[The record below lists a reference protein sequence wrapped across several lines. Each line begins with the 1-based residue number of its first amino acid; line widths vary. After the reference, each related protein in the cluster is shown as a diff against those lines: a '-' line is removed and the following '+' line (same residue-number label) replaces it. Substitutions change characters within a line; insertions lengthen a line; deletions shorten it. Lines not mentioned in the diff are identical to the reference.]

1 MPVPFTL
8 WRKLI
13 DGSLIDETQ
22 PFNVIQCQG
31 AYDFMDVRDAAQ
43 GFILAA
49 GKGHRGETYILSGDR
64 LTVREVA
71 QTVWDASGYWR
82 ASIEV
87 PLWLAYRMTDLIS
100 FNSELTGAQPFFTR
114 YSLDA
119 ICSNSHISHA
129 KASRELGFHP
139 RTARQAVT
147 DAVRWFQHV

>member
-1 MPVPFTL
+1 M
-8 WRKLI
+8 
-13 DGSLIDETQ
+13 DG
-22 PFNVIQCQG
+22 
-31 AYDFMDVRDAAQ
+31 RDAAQ

-49 GKGHRGETYILSGDR
+49 EKGRCGETYILSGDR

-71 QTVWDASGYWR
+71 QTDWDASGYWH

-87 PLWLAYRMTDLIS
+87 PLWLAYRMADLIS